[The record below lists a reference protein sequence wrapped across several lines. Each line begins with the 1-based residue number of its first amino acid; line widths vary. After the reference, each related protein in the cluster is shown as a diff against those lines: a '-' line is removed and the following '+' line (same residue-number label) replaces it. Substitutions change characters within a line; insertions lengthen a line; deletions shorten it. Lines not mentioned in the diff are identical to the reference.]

1 MAEGAVGA
9 MPPVGNTGA
18 FVTTESGEV
27 GVHWL
32 AGVTMLAVETVLSVV
47 GAVTGD
53 EAMELP
59 RSKWYARRWQVGPVS
74 VAAGG
79 VTGDAESMGC
89 HVEVS
94 GSGCDVLGLAGIAAI
109 YGELELRASRV
120 DLAVDGCPFT
130 PETVWTAW
138 TAGQVRTRAKV
149 ARDAL
154 PGREWR
160 SGEWITSATGDTA
173 YLGGRQAARRVRVY
187 NRRETGTRLELQARG
202 KAAAAIAADVLPLVE
217 VEGWGSVVLEHVRA
231 FVDFVETET
240 VNSSRRE
247 LLPWWS
253 AFVGHVEKARVR
265 FSGVVVDT
273 LERVSE
279 WLDGQVGP
287 VLAVFAEV
295 YGRAG
300 MDGLLS
306 RGRSRWRQR
315 HTRLVRGAGV

>member
-1 MAEGAVGA
+1 MEHLGVGL
-9 MPPVGNTGA
+9 PPSGNTGA

-32 AGVTMLAVETVLSVV
+32 AGVSMMPVDTVLSLV
-47 GAVTGD
+47 ASVTGD
-53 EAMELP
+53 DVLELP
-59 RSKWYARRWQVGPVS
+59 RSKWYAQRWQVGPVS
-74 VAAGG
+74 VAASG
-79 VTGDAESMGC
+79 VVGDGAAMGC

-94 GSGCDVLGLAGIAAI
+94 GSGCEVLGLSKVAAI
-109 YGELELRASRV
+109 YSQLGLRASRF

-130 PETVWTAW
+130 PETVWAAW

-149 ARDAL
+149 SKDAL

-231 FVDFVETET
+231 FVDFVEVET
-240 VNSSRRE
+240 VNASRRS

-253 AFVGHVEKARVR
+253 AFIGHVEKARVR

-273 LERVSE
+273 LERAAA

-300 MDGLLS
+300 IEGLLS

-315 HTRLVRGAGV
+315 HARLVMGAGV